1 LLNLPSGPLTQFE
14 NGKITQ
20 VGIVS
25 AGMGCADPEFPGV
38 YIKVARLLNF
48 VYTFADIAEWQCHQ

>member
-1 LLNLPSGPLTQFE
+1 LTQFE